1 MFDAGPFQNRF
12 IPTRVGNTPL
22 GQKKRVVVFGSSPR
36 VWGIRGG
43 RTSSGSINRFIPTRV
58 GNTHQSPYSWN
69 RVTVHPHACGE
80 YPAAECLRYA
90 VRGSS
95 PRVWGIRVENDP
107 VLRALRFIPTRV
119 GNTGF
124 GQFLLSGASVH
135 PHACGEYGVIADGEH
150 VPPGSSPRVWGIL
163 VPNRAED
170 CVPRFIPTR
179 VGNTVSVPRMPEF
192 WTVHPHACGEYGDR
206 AVAHVRC
213 AGSSPRVW
221 GIRISRRFH
230 GQIWRFIPTRVG
242 NTRPFP
248 VRAEWPSGSSP
259 RVWGIPKQSASR
271 TPRGRFI
278 PTRVGNTAPVTPVA
292 TTAPVH
298 PHACGE
304 YTSSISLSY
313 RK

>member
-107 VLRALRFIPTRV
+107 VLRAFRFIPTRV

-150 VPPGSSPRVWGIL
+150 VPP
-163 VPNRAED
+163 
-170 CVPRFIPTR
+170 
-179 VGNTVSVPRMPEF
+179 
-192 WTVHPHACGEYGDR
+192 
-206 AVAHVRC
+206 
-213 AGSSPRVW
+213 GSSPRVW